1 MKNTTT
7 CDRKGLHQD
16 FEIFHARCLGRFFF
30 GISSTPMQPFTCSE
44 FLLII
49 IVKYSIL
56 YLFNTKN
63 TKTCDRKGLHHPGS
77 TPLSIGCTSPIFC
90 SRVRCLNPTSIGLPM
105 SILMSRCKTSKWVRL
120 TAVFKRLK
128 FKQKEKKE
136 TFLDGRETTFFGVVL
151 QCSTHYTTLY
161 YFLTVFC
168 STALN

>member
-1 MKNTTT
+1 LKNAFNLILT
-7 CDRKGLHQD
+7 
-16 FEIFHARCLGRFFF
+16 
-30 GISSTPMQPFTCSE
+30 
-44 FLLII
+44 LII
-49 IVKYSIL
+49 SFCHWCGRRLLSYFGAFTDFTNQQSSHCAHRSLWKKMRNV
-56 YLFNTKN
+56 
-63 TKTCDRKGLHHPGS
+63 PGS

>member
-1 MKNTTT
+1 MVSTTFWKYF
-7 CDRKGLHQD
+7 RQD
-16 FEIFHARCLGRFFF
+16 VWDVFFLFFF
-30 GISSTPMQPFTCSE
+30 NTNATCH
-44 FLLII
+44 I
-49 IVKYSIL
+49 
-56 YLFNTKN
+56 
-63 TKTCDRKGLHHPGS
+63 PGS

-105 SILMSRCKTSKWVRL
+105 SILMSRCKTSKWVRF

-128 FKQKEKKE
+128 FMQKEKKE
-136 TFLDGRETTFFGVVL
+136 TFLDGRETTFFGVVF